1 MISRLKK
8 FAPKE
13 GREMKAKI
21 ERIELFHKFCFGCDR
36 HNKYDILRQYI
47 IDERLPLDTLWIKR
61 VETNP
66 EWQEEAKNIGLD
78 LPFLRIT
85 MRNGT
90 VNNITYEE
98 WVNKQTKKA
107 RRPRKKITTKT
118 TSMKVEDV
126 AEKIAENYGETLK
139 KLSKE

>member
-1 MISRLKK
+1 
-8 FAPKE
+8 
-13 GREMKAKI
+13 MKAKI

-47 IDERLPLDTLWIKR
+47 INERLPLDTLWIKR

-85 MRNGT
+85 MRSGT
-90 VNNITYEE
+90 VKNITYEE

-107 RRPRKKITTKT
+107 RRPRKKIATKN

-126 AEKIAENYGETLK
+126 AEKIDENYGETLK

>member
-1 MISRLKK
+1 
-8 FAPKE
+8 
-13 GREMKAKI
+13 MKAKI
-21 ERIELFHKFCFGCDR
+21 ERIELFHKLCFGCDR

-47 IDERLPLDTLWIKR
+47 INERLPLDTLWIKR

-90 VNNITYEE
+90 VKNITYEE

-107 RRPRKKITTKT
+107 KRPRKKITTKT
-118 TSMKVEDV
+118 TGMKVEDV
-126 AEKIAENYGETLK
+126 AEKIAEKYGETLK

>member
-1 MISRLKK
+1 
-8 FAPKE
+8 
-13 GREMKAKI
+13 MKAKI
-21 ERIELFHKFCFGCDR
+21 ERIELFHKNCFGCDR
-36 HNKYDILRQYI
+36 HNRFEHIRQFI
-47 IDERLPLDTLWIKR
+47 INERLPLDTLWIKR
-61 VETNP
+61 IETDP

-85 MRNGT
+85 MKNGT
-90 VNNITYEE
+90 VKNITYEE

-107 RRPRKKITTKT
+107 KRPRKKITTKT